1 MMQRCLVLGALAVVA
16 CGGSGESSGGPRAPS
31 VVNALDKKAAADDS
45 EGKIIPVG
53 QVPPEVAA
61 ITGRTLHNAS
71 RARML
76 KVKEPVK
83 LKVLSGAELV
93 NVVKKKVQT
102 DIPKDQ
108 IKGEGHAYA
117 ALGLI
122 PHGYAYEDETYAM
135 LEEELAGLYIPE
147 DKTMYV
153 AKGISGDELETTLA
167 HELVHALQ
175 DQHFG
180 IGDKMKFKPG
190 ESDMIAAVHAM
201 AEGDATS
208 AMFDARIMSEVGEEA
223 LKFKNATNLIPD
235 KDPEELLE
243 LELKNKKKPSK
254 ISTAPRFLAV
264 GLLAPYADGMRFV
277 HGMRRRGGPLGWKA
291 VDQAW
296 ARPPATTEQLLHLDK
311 YDANEPAI
319 DVPVATGNALGTSFK
334 KTYDEIFG
342 EQEGRIAFAEWM
354 DVKTSKKAAGGW
366 GGDRV
371 TLFEDG
377 DKHAVT
383 WRIVFDNVDEAT
395 EAFGHLALGWSRTY
409 GVPSL
414 QQGAADKADALQVWG
429 ALPNAPAPKKEDP
442 KKDPPKQPKSG
453 EKGALPPLPD
463 APDSPGITKVALK
476 GCRAL
481 KHAGKAVTLLA
492 GAPCN
497 SIVAW
502 SAEVGKAP

>member
-1 MMQRCLVLGALAVVA
+1 MIQRTSLSGLLIVLTTLSCA
-16 CGGSGESSGGPRAPS
+16 SSNEPNPRAPGL
-31 VVNALDKKAAADDS
+31 VNALEKKGAANAD
-45 EGKIIPVG
+45 EKGLIVPVG
-53 QVPPEVAA
+53 NVPPEVAA
-61 ITGRTLHNAS
+61 ITGRTLHLAS

-83 LKVLSGAELV
+83 LKVLSGPELV
-93 NVVKKKVQT
+93 AIVKKKVST

-108 IKGEGHAYA
+108 ITGESHAYS

-122 PHGYAYEDETYAM
+122 PQGYDYENETYAM

-190 ESDMIAAVHAM
+190 ESDAIAAVHAM

-208 AMFDARIMSEVGEEA
+208 AMFDVRIMSEAGEDA
-223 LKFKNATNLIPD
+223 LKFKNATAIPD
-235 KDPEELLE
+235 HDPEDLLD
-243 LELKNKKKPSK
+243 LELKAKKKPSK
-254 ISTAPRFLAV
+254 IQTAPRFLAV

-277 HGMRRRGGPLGWKA
+277 HAMRRRGGPVGWKA

-296 ARPPATTEQLLHLDK
+296 TRPPVTTEQLLHIDK
-311 YDANEPAI
+311 YDANEPAV
-319 DVPVATGNALGTSFK
+319 DVPVATSNALGAPFK
-334 KTYDEIFG
+334 KTYDEVFG

-354 DVKTSKKAAGGW
+354 DVKSSKKAAGGW

-377 DKHAVT
+377 DKHAVS
-383 WRIVFDNVDEAT
+383 WRVVFDTADDAAEAY
-395 EAFGHLALGWSRTY
+395 GLLAYGWARTY
-409 GVPSL
+409 GAPSM
-414 QQGAADKADALQVWG
+414 QQSELQVWG
-429 ALPNAPAPKKEDP
+429 ALPAAVVKDTPKAPPKK
-442 KKDPPKQPKSG
+442 G
-453 EKGALPPLPD
+453 EKASLPPLPELPD
-463 APDSPGITKVALK
+463 APGSPKIAMK
-476 GCRAL
+476 GCRAI
-481 KHAGKAVTLLA
+481 KQAGKAVTILA
-492 GAPCN
+492 GVPCT

>member
-1 MMQRCLVLGALAVVA
+1 MKQRGLVLFALGLVA
-16 CGGSGESSGGPRAPS
+16 CGGSGESSGGPRAPG
-31 VVNALDKKAAADDS
+31 VVSALDKKAAGAEDL
-45 EGKIIPVG
+45 EGKIVPVG
-53 QVPPEVAA
+53 AVPPEVTA

-83 LKVLSGAELV
+83 LKVLSGPELV
-93 NVVKKKVQT
+93 NVVKKKVST
-102 DIPKDQ
+102 DIPKEQ

-122 PHGYAYEDETYAM
+122 PQGYAYEDETYAM
-135 LEEELAGLYIPE
+135 LEEELAGLYVPE

-180 IGDKMKFKPG
+180 IGEKMKFRPG
-190 ESDMIAAVHAM
+190 EGDMTAAVHAM

-223 LKFKNATNLIPD
+223 LKFKNATTLIPD
-235 KDPEELLE
+235 KDPEELLD

-254 ISTAPRFLAV
+254 IASAPRFLAV

-277 HGMRRRGGPLGWKA
+277 HGMRRRGGPLGWRA

-319 DVPVATGNALGTSFK
+319 EVPVATSAALGPSFK

-377 DKHAVT
+377 DKHAVS
-383 WRIVFDNVDEAT
+383 WRIVFDNADEAS

-429 ALPNAPAPKKEDP
+429 ALPAAPAPKVDDK
-442 KKDPPKQPKSG
+442 KKDAGKKPDKA
-453 EKGALPPLPD
+453 ALPPLPD
-463 APDSPGITKVALK
+463 APDAPGTIKVALK
-476 GCRAL
+476 GCRSL
-481 KHAGKAVTLLA
+481 KQAGKAVTLLA
-492 GAPCN
+492 GAPCT